1 MFRKTGVLLWVLVFS
16 LVVFASCAGAVT
28 TIKWLH
34 YYDITAPGA
43 EVELEIIQNFAKLNP
58 DIKLEIESLY
68 DDAYHQK
75 LAALAA
81 AGQLPDVMYLWPAA
95 RTGKITG
102 AGIIADL
109 YPFLGDDID
118 NYIPA
123 AVAPQLLG
131 RLHELPTKSGTAS
144 HMLYVNTEL
153 LDELGLAM
161 PQSYKELKA
170 MVPAIR
176 GAGLE
181 AITIPAKSTW
191 VMQSCLLSAIVG
203 RTAGDEWLRKAV
215 KGEASFTDEGFVW
228 ALQIVQEMY
237 ATGLI
242 LESNVLLGYGDG
254 PNVFAEDKAVF
265 YIDGDWRVG
274 AFAAVP
280 DGLMTPE
287 KQEKIILTVLP
298 DFAGQVG
305 PSSSTSFVPATGL
318 GMKAGLSQEKAEA
331 AWKLISYYAG
341 PWASKRRLTGGDTKP
356 PSLANLDISDVQLA
370 PMVQN
375 AFAFYAP
382 HPPTLILDAVIP
394 ADGVQRINT
403 GLQELALGDITPEK
417 LAAEIEAAVASV
429 R

>member
-1 MFRKTGVLLWVLVFS
+1 MFRKTGLLLCVLACS
-16 LVVFASCAGAVT
+16 LVVFASCAGAV

-58 DIKLEIESLY
+58 DIKLEIETLY
-68 DDAYHQK
+68 DEAYHQK

-81 AGQLPDVMYLWPAA
+81 AGQLPDVIYLWPAE
-95 RTGKITG
+95 RTGKITRSG
-102 AGIIADL
+102 LIADL

-118 NYIPA
+118 KFVPA

-153 LDELGLAM
+153 LDRLGLAM
-161 PQSYKELKA
+161 PQTYKELKA

-181 AITIPAKSTW
+181 AIAIPAKPTW

-203 RTAGDEWLRKAV
+203 RTAGDEWLMKAV

-228 ALQIVQEMY
+228 ALEIVEEMY

-280 DGLMTPE
+280 DGLMTSE
-287 KQEKIILTVLP
+287 KQEKITLTVLP

-305 PSSSTSFVPATGL
+305 PSSSTSFVPSTGL

-331 AWKLISYYAG
+331 AWKLIYYYAG

-356 PSLANLDISDVQLA
+356 PSLTNLDISDVQLP

-375 AFAFYAP
+375 TFAFYAP

>member
-1 MFRKTGVLLWVLVFS
+1 MFRKTGVLLCVLACS
-16 LVVFASCAGAVT
+16 LVVFASCAGAV

-58 DIKLEIESLY
+58 DIKLEIETLY
-68 DDAYHQK
+68 DQAYHQK

-81 AGQLPDVMYLWPAA
+81 AGQLPDVMYLWPAE
-95 RTGKITG
+95 RTGKITRSG
-102 AGIIADL
+102 LIADL

-118 NYIPA
+118 KFVPA

-153 LDELGLAM
+153 LDRLGLAM
-161 PQSYKELKA
+161 PQTYKELKA

-181 AITIPAKSTW
+181 AITIPAKPTW

-203 RTAGDEWLRKAV
+203 RTAGDEWLMKAV

-228 ALQIVQEMY
+228 ALEIVEEMY

-280 DGLMTPE
+280 DGLMTSE
-287 KQEKIILTVLP
+287 KQEKITLTVLP

-305 PSSSTSFVPATGL
+305 PSSSTSFVPSTGL

-331 AWKLISYYAG
+331 AWKLIYYYAG

-356 PSLANLDISDVQLA
+356 PSLTNLDISDVQLP

-375 AFAFYAP
+375 TFAFYAP

>member
-1 MFRKTGVLLWVLVFS
+1 MFRKKGVLLCVLAFS
-16 LVVFASCAGAVT
+16 LVVFASCAGAV

-43 EVELEIIQNFAKLNP
+43 GVELEIIQNFAKLNP
-58 DIKLEIESLY
+58 DIKLEIETLY
-68 DDAYHQK
+68 DEAYHQK

-81 AGQLPDVMYLWPAA
+81 AGQLPDVMYLWPAE
-95 RTGKITG
+95 RTGKITRSG
-102 AGIIADL
+102 LIADL

-118 NYIPA
+118 KFVSP

-153 LDELGLAM
+153 LDRLGLAM
-161 PQSYKELKA
+161 PQTYKELKA

-181 AITIPAKSTW
+181 AITIPAKPTW

-203 RTAGDEWLRKAV
+203 RTAGDEWLMKAV

-228 ALQIVQEMY
+228 ALGIVEEMY

-287 KQEKIILTVLP
+287 KQEKITLTVLP

-305 PSSSTSFVPATGL
+305 PSSSTSFVPSTGL

-331 AWKLISYYAG
+331 AWKLIYYYAG

-356 PSLANLDISDVQLA
+356 PSWANLDISDVQLP

-375 AFAFYAP
+375 TFAFYAP

>member
-1 MFRKTGVLLWVLVFS
+1 MFRKTGVLLCVLAFS

-28 TIKWLH
+28 IKWLQ
-34 YYDITAPGA
+34 YFDITAPGA
-43 EVELEIIQNFAKLNP
+43 EVTLDIIQTFAQLNP
-58 DIKLEIESLY
+58 DIKLEVETLY

-81 AGQLPDVMYLWPAA
+81 AGQLPDVMILWPAE
-95 RTGKITG
+95 RTGKITRSG
-102 AGIIADL
+102 LIADL

-118 NYIPA
+118 KFVPA

-131 RLHELPTKSGTAS
+131 RLHELPINSGTAS

-153 LDELGLAM
+153 LDGLGLAM
-161 PQSYKELKA
+161 PQTYKELKA

-181 AITIPAKSTW
+181 AITIPAKPTW

-215 KGEASFTDEGFVW
+215 KGEASFTDEGFVR
-228 ALQIVQEMY
+228 ALEIVEEMY

-265 YIDGDWRVG
+265 YIDGDWRVS
-274 AFAAVP
+274 AFSAVP

-287 KQEKIILTVLP
+287 KQEKIALTVLP
-298 DFAGQVG
+298 DFAGQAG
-305 PSSSTSFVPATGL
+305 PSGSTSFVASTGL

-331 AWKLISYYAG
+331 AWKLISFWAG
-341 PWASKRRLTGGDTKP
+341 PIAANKRLLGGSLKP
-356 PSLANLDISDVQLA
+356 PSLANLDISDVEMG
-370 PMVQN
+370 PMDRKL
-375 AFAFYAP
+375 FAFYLL

>member
-1 MFRKTGVLLWVLVFS
+1 MFTKRGVLLCVLAFS
-16 LVVFASCAGAVT
+16 LVVFASGAGAV

-43 EVELEIIQNFAKLNP
+43 GVELEIIQNFAKLNP
-58 DIKLEIESLY
+58 DIKLEIETLY
-68 DDAYHQK
+68 DEAYHQK

-81 AGQLPDVMYLWPAA
+81 AGQLPDVMYLWPAE
-95 RTGKITG
+95 RTGKITRSG
-102 AGIIADL
+102 LIADL

-118 NYIPA
+118 KFVSP

-153 LDELGLAM
+153 LDRLGFAM
-161 PQSYKELKA
+161 PQTYKELKA

-181 AITIPAKSTW
+181 AITIPAKPTW

-203 RTAGDEWLRKAV
+203 RTAGDEWLMKAV

-228 ALQIVQEMY
+228 ALGIVEEMY

-287 KQEKIILTVLP
+287 KQEKITLTVLP

-305 PSSSTSFVPATGL
+305 PSSSTSFVPSTGL

-331 AWKLISYYAG
+331 AWKLIYYYAG

-356 PSLANLDISDVQLA
+356 PSWANLDISDVQLP

-375 AFAFYAP
+375 TFAFYAP

>member
-1 MFRKTGVLLWVLVFS
+1 MKRYILPLALAVS
-16 LVVFASCAGAVT
+16 LVFASCAGAV

-43 EVELEIIQNFAKLNP
+43 GVELEIIQNFAKLNP
-58 DIKLEIESLY
+58 DIKLEIETLY
-68 DDAYHQK
+68 DEAYHQK

-81 AGQLPDVMYLWPAA
+81 AGQLPDVVYLWPAE
-95 RTGKITG
+95 RTGKITRSG
-102 AGIIADL
+102 LIADL

-118 NYIPA
+118 KFVSP

-153 LDELGLAM
+153 LDRLGLAM
-161 PQSYKELKA
+161 PQTYKELKD

-181 AITIPAKSTW
+181 AITIPAKPTW

-203 RTAGDEWLRKAV
+203 RTAGDEWLMKAV

-228 ALQIVQEMY
+228 ALEIVEEMY

-287 KQEKIILTVLP
+287 KQEKITLTVLP

-305 PSSSTSFVPATGL
+305 PSSSTSFVPSTGL

-331 AWKLISYYAG
+331 AWKLIYYYAG

-356 PSLANLDISDVQLA
+356 PSWANLDISDVQLP

-375 AFAFYAP
+375 TFAFYAP

>member
-1 MFRKTGVLLWVLVFS
+1 MFRKRGVLLCVLAFS
-16 LVVFASCAGAVT
+16 LVVFASCAGAV

-43 EVELEIIQNFAKLNP
+43 EVSLDIIQTFAKLNP
-58 DIKLEIESLY
+58 DIKLEIETLY
-68 DDAYHQK
+68 DEAYHQK

-81 AGQLPDVMYLWPAA
+81 AGQLPDVMYLWPAE
-95 RTGKITG
+95 RTGKITRSG
-102 AGIIADL
+102 LIADL

-118 NYIPA
+118 KFVPA

-153 LDELGLAM
+153 LDRLGLAM
-161 PQSYKELKA
+161 PQTYKELKA

-181 AITIPAKSTW
+181 AITIPAKPTW

-203 RTAGDEWLRKAV
+203 RTAGDEWLMKAV

-228 ALQIVQEMY
+228 ALRIVEEMY

-287 KQEKIILTVLP
+287 KQEKITLTVLP

-305 PSSSTSFVPATGL
+305 PSSSTSFVPSTGL

-331 AWKLISYYAG
+331 AWKLIYYYAG

-356 PSLANLDISDVQLA
+356 PSLANLDISDVELP

-375 AFAFYAP
+375 TFAFYAP

>member
-1 MFRKTGVLLWVLVFS
+1 MFRKTGLLLCVLACS
-16 LVVFASCAGAVT
+16 LVVFASCAGAV

-58 DIKLEIESLY
+58 DIKLEIETLY
-68 DDAYHQK
+68 DEAYHQK

-81 AGQLPDVMYLWPAA
+81 AGQLPDVIYLWPAE
-95 RTGKITG
+95 RTGKITRSG
-102 AGIIADL
+102 LIADL

-118 NYIPA
+118 KFVPA

-153 LDELGLAM
+153 LDRLGLAM
-161 PQSYKELKA
+161 PQTYKELKA

-181 AITIPAKSTW
+181 AIAIPAKPTW

-203 RTAGDEWLRKAV
+203 RTAGDEWLMKAV

-228 ALQIVQEMY
+228 ALEIVEEMY

-287 KQEKIILTVLP
+287 KQEKITLTVLP

-305 PSSSTSFVPATGL
+305 PSSSTSFVPSTGL

-331 AWKLISYYAG
+331 AWKLIYYYAG

-356 PSLANLDISDVQLA
+356 PSLTNLDISDVQLP

-375 AFAFYAP
+375 TFAFYAP

>member
-1 MFRKTGVLLWVLVFS
+1 MFRKTGLLLCVLACS
-16 LVVFASCAGAVT
+16 LVVFASCAGAV

-58 DIKLEIESLY
+58 DIKLEIETLY
-68 DDAYHQK
+68 DEAYHQK

-81 AGQLPDVMYLWPAA
+81 AGQLPDVMYLWPAE
-95 RTGKITG
+95 RTGKITRSG
-102 AGIIADL
+102 LIADL

-118 NYIPA
+118 KFVPA

-153 LDELGLAM
+153 LDRLGLAM
-161 PQSYKELKA
+161 PQTYKELKA

-181 AITIPAKSTW
+181 AIAIPAKPTW

-203 RTAGDEWLRKAV
+203 RTAGDEWLMKAV

-228 ALQIVQEMY
+228 ALEIVEEMY

-287 KQEKIILTVLP
+287 KQEKITLTVLP

-305 PSSSTSFVPATGL
+305 PSSSTSFVPSTGL

-331 AWKLISYYAG
+331 AWKLIYYYAG

-356 PSLANLDISDVQLA
+356 PSLTNLDISDVQLP

-375 AFAFYAP
+375 TFAFYAP

>member
-1 MFRKTGVLLWVLVFS
+1 MFRKTGVLLCVLAFS
-16 LVVFASCAGAVT
+16 LVVFASCAGAV

-43 EVELEIIQNFAKLNP
+43 EVELDIIQTFAQLNP
-58 DIKLEIESLY
+58 DIKLEIETLY
-68 DDAYHQK
+68 DQAYHQK

-81 AGQLPDVMYLWPAA
+81 AGQTPDVMYLWPGE

-102 AGIIADL
+102 SGLIADL

-118 NYIPA
+118 NYVPA

-131 RLHELPTKSGTAS
+131 RLHELPMFSGTAS

-153 LDELGLAM
+153 LDRLGLAM
-161 PQSYKELKA
+161 PQTYKELKA
-170 MVPAIR
+170 MVPAIK

-181 AITIPAKSTW
+181 GIVIAAKETW

-203 RTAGDEWLRKAV
+203 RTAGDEWLMKAIA
-215 KGEASFTDEGFVW
+215 GEASFEDEGFLW
-228 ALQIVQEMY
+228 ALRIVEEMY

-242 LESNVLLGYGDG
+242 SESNVQLGYGDA

-265 YIDGDWRVG
+265 YIDGDWRVS
-274 AFAAVP
+274 AFSAVP
-280 DGLMTPE
+280 DGLMTAE
-287 KQEKIILTVLP
+287 KQEKIALTVLP

-305 PSSSTSFVPATGL
+305 PSGSTSFVVSTGL
-318 GMKAGLSQEKAEA
+318 GMKAGLSKEKAEA
-331 AWKLISYYAG
+331 AWKLVSFYVG
-341 PWASKRRLTGGDTKP
+341 PIASKKRLLGGSLKP
-356 PSLANLDISDVQLA
+356 PSLANLDISDVEMPPLDRKL
-370 PMVQN
+370 
-375 AFAFYAP
+375 FAFYP
-382 HPPTLILDAVIP
+382 LHPATLILDAVIP

-403 GLQELALGDITPEK
+403 GLQELALGDITPEQ

>member
-1 MFRKTGVLLWVLVFS
+1 MFRKTGLLLCVLACS
-16 LVVFASCAGAVT
+16 LVVFASCAGAV

-58 DIKLEIESLY
+58 DIKLEIETLY
-68 DDAYHQK
+68 DEAYHQK

-81 AGQLPDVMYLWPAA
+81 AGQTPDVMYLWPAE
-95 RTGKITG
+95 RTGKITRSG
-102 AGIIADL
+102 LIADL

-118 NYIPA
+118 KFVPA

-153 LDELGLAM
+153 LDRLGLAM
-161 PQSYKELKA
+161 PQTYKELKA

-181 AITIPAKSTW
+181 AIAIPAKPTW

-203 RTAGDEWLRKAV
+203 RTAGDEWLMKAV

-228 ALQIVQEMY
+228 ALEIVEEMY

-287 KQEKIILTVLP
+287 KQEKITLTVLP

-305 PSSSTSFVPATGL
+305 PSSSTSFVPSTGL

-331 AWKLISYYAG
+331 AWKLIYYYAG

-356 PSLANLDISDVQLA
+356 PSLTNLDISDVQLP

-375 AFAFYAP
+375 TFAFYAP

>member
-1 MFRKTGVLLWVLVFS
+1 MFTKRGVLLCVLAFS
-16 LVVFASCAGAVT
+16 LVVFASCAGAV

-43 EVELEIIQNFAKLNP
+43 GVELEIIQNFAKLNP
-58 DIKLEIESLY
+58 DIKLEIETLY
-68 DDAYHQK
+68 DEAYHQK

-81 AGQLPDVMYLWPAA
+81 AGQLPDVMYLWPAE
-95 RTGKITG
+95 RTGKITRSG
-102 AGIIADL
+102 LIADL

-118 NYIPA
+118 KFVSP

-153 LDELGLAM
+153 LDRLGLAM
-161 PQSYKELKA
+161 PQTYKELKA

-181 AITIPAKSTW
+181 AITIPAKPTW

-203 RTAGDEWLRKAV
+203 RTAGDEWLMKAV
-215 KGEASFTDEGFVW
+215 RGEASFTDEGFVW
-228 ALQIVQEMY
+228 ALGIVEEMY

-287 KQEKIILTVLP
+287 KQEKITLTVLP

-305 PSSSTSFVPATGL
+305 PSSSTSFVPSTGL

-331 AWKLISYYAG
+331 AWKLIYYYAG

-356 PSLANLDISDVQLA
+356 PSWANLDISDVQLP

-375 AFAFYAP
+375 TFAFYAP

>member
-1 MFRKTGVLLWVLVFS
+1 MFRKRGVLLCVLAFS

-28 TIKWLH
+28 LRWLH

-43 EVELEIIQNFAKLNP
+43 GVELEIIQNFAKLNP
-58 DIKLEIESLY
+58 DIKLEIETLY
-68 DDAYHQK
+68 DEAYHQK

-81 AGQLPDVMYLWPAA
+81 AGQLPDVMYLWPAE
-95 RTGKITG
+95 RTGKITRSG
-102 AGIIADL
+102 LIADL

-118 NYIPA
+118 KFVSP

-153 LDELGLAM
+153 LDRLGLAM
-161 PQSYKELKA
+161 PQTYKELKA

-181 AITIPAKSTW
+181 AITIPAKPTW

-203 RTAGDEWLRKAV
+203 RTAGDEWLMKAV

-228 ALQIVQEMY
+228 ALGIVEEMY

-265 YIDGDWRVG
+265 YIDGDWRVS
-274 AFAAVP
+274 AFSAVP

-287 KQEKIILTVLP
+287 KQEKITLTVLP

-305 PSSSTSFVPATGL
+305 PSGSTSFVPSTGL

-331 AWKLISYYAG
+331 AWKLIYYYAG

-356 PSLANLDISDVQLA
+356 PSWANLDISDVQLP

-375 AFAFYAP
+375 TFAFYAP

>member
-1 MFRKTGVLLWVLVFS
+1 MFKKTGVLLCVLACS
-16 LVVFASCAGAVT
+16 LVVFASCAGAV

-58 DIKLEIESLY
+58 DIKLEIETLY
-68 DDAYHQK
+68 DEAYHQK

-81 AGQLPDVMYLWPAA
+81 AGQLPDVMYLWPAE
-95 RTGKITG
+95 RTGKITRSG
-102 AGIIADL
+102 LIADL

-118 NYIPA
+118 KFVPA

-153 LDELGLAM
+153 LDRLGLAM
-161 PQSYKELKA
+161 PQTYKELKA

-181 AITIPAKSTW
+181 AIAIPAKPTW

-203 RTAGDEWLRKAV
+203 RTAGDEWLMKAV

-228 ALQIVQEMY
+228 ALEIVEEMY

-280 DGLMTPE
+280 DGLMTSE
-287 KQEKIILTVLP
+287 KQEKITLTVLP

-305 PSSSTSFVPATGL
+305 PSSSTSFVPSTGL

-331 AWKLISYYAG
+331 AWKLIYYYAG

-356 PSLANLDISDVQLA
+356 PSLTNLDISDVQLP

-375 AFAFYAP
+375 TFAFYAP